1 MNADLHPKPLT
12 LLPEQQKKLDST
24 RFGCVETVPETGSTN
39 ADLLLRTD
47 EKGLVLTAQHQT
59 AGRGRLDR
67 TWEAPSGVNLLF
79 SAVVH
84 LAGPAERTPLVTPAL
99 ALALVKALKVLAVEA
114 QVKWPNDVLLSA
126 GGKVAGIL
134 AQGTP
139 HDPQTVI
146 VGMGCNIGWPLND
159 DGPPGATSLAAAKAN
174 NVDPI
179 GLLVQILVA
188 FEEQLKM
195 LEAANGDEL
204 LRQELLECSATIGQQ
219 VRVEQSAGD
228 LTGRAVDLKTS
239 GELVI
244 ENAEGHHVV
253 SVGDVI
259 HLRAL

>member
-1 MNADLHPKPLT
+1 VNADLHPKPLT

-67 TWEAPSGVNLLF
+67 TWEAPPGANLLF
-79 SAVVH
+79 SVVVQ
-84 LAGPAERTPLVTPAL
+84 LVAPPERTPLVTPAL
-99 ALALVKALKVLAVEA
+99 ALALVNALKALAVEA

-159 DGPPGATSLAAAKAN
+159 DGPPGATSLAAVKVN
-174 NVDPI
+174 NIDPAD
-179 GLLVQILVA
+179 LLVQILVG
-188 FEEQLKM
+188 FEKQLKT
-195 LEAANGDEL
+195 LETANGDEL

-219 VRVEQSAGD
+219 VSVEQSVGD

-244 ENAEGHHVV
+244 ENEEGRQVI